1 MHRVYLSSMSTS
13 FYASCTILYAW
24 GRAQG
29 AKLKERRGGIGK
41 VEEKR
46 KPEER
51 KLVVEREA

>member
-1 MHRVYLSSMSTS
+1 MKGMERTGKTGTGTRSE
-13 FYASCTILYAW
+13 AS
-24 GRAQG
+24 GEG
-29 AKLKERRGGIGK
+29 GGIGK